1 MRARQINRRFLTP
14 LTIAVVSA
22 FALPAVA
29 AAANE
34 ANGQQGMQQGTERMQ
49 HWAADR
55 EMMLDAKLAGI
66 KATLDL
72 KPDQEKL
79 WGPFQTAV
87 QDSAKDRIADM
98 QKMMELR
105 QNGHMPP
112 VELLDTWSDN
122 LSKAAADMRKVADAA
137 KPLYDSLDDTQKH
150 DFAML
155 GRMLIPEH
163 ARFAREMMRHRWGE
177 GGMGGM
183 QPSRIRPT
191 LLPWLR

>member
-1 MRARQINRRFLTP
+1 MNRRFLTP

-55 EMMLDAKLAGI
+55 EMILDAKLAGI
-66 KATLDL
+66 KATLKL

-98 QKMMELR
+98 QKMMEMR
-105 QNGHMPP
+105 QNGHMSP

-183 QPSRIRPT
+183 QPHE
-191 LLPWLR
+191 